1 MLTLNEKKLIISL
14 VASPIFEALKKVIQ
28 ERIETIKDEDPLKP
42 TEFETICRLNELKGR
57 KKELEE
63 LPKTLELYYKR
74 FSKE

>member
-1 MLTLNEKKLIISL
+1 MLNTKEKKLIVSL
-14 VASPIFEALKKVIQ
+14 VASETFEALKKVIQ
-28 ERIETIKDEDPLKP
+28 ERIEKIKDDDPLKA

-74 FSKE
+74 FSQE